1 LQQSPPTGSGT
12 GYFASISSSNDLQLD
27 YVVQGASGVASVQY
41 ASRDGVDGWRAGAS
55 GGLAATQEG
64 LMTARRLDR
73 SFAVVKVADYPDV
86 TVYVEHQPVGRT
98 DEQGRVL
105 LNSLRAYERNAVS
118 IDPRELPLDA
128 SLANPA
134 MSVTPAYR
142 SGPVVRFPV
151 ARASAATLR
160 LVLPDGTPVPAGA
173 TVTTRNERVPVAI
186 GGFVYLTSAAG
197 RHEAA
202 AEWLGHRCL
211 FDFER
216 AERGDP
222 QPDLGTITC
231 RADENDTVV
240 GSAGT

>member
-1 LQQSPPTGSGT
+1 
-12 GYFASISSSNDLQLD
+12 
-27 YVVQGASGVASVQY
+27 
-41 ASRDGVDGWRAGAS
+41 
-55 GGLAATQEG
+55 
-64 LMTARRLDR
+64 
-73 SFAVVKVADYPDV
+73 V

-98 DEQGRVL
+98 DAKGRVL
-105 LNSLRAYERNAVS
+105 LNSLRAYERNTVS

-151 ARASAATLR
+151 SRASAATLR

-186 GGFVYLTSAAG
+186 GGFVYLTAAAG
-197 RHEAA
+197 RHEAT
-202 AEWLGHRCL
+202 AEWAGHRCN
-211 FDFER
+211 FGFER

-231 RADENDTVV
+231 RAGESDTVAE
-240 GSAGT
+240 SAGT